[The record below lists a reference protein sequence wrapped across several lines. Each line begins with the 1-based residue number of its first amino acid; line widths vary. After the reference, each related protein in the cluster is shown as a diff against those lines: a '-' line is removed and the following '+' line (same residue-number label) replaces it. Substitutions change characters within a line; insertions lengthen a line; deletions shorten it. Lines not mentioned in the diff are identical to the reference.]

1 MSEKVT
7 KSQEAWRQSLD
18 KESFCVLR
26 EHATER
32 AFSGEYYD
40 HHADGTYV
48 CKGCGNP
55 LFGSD
60 TKFESGTGWPS
71 YFKPL
76 SDSSVAYTRDLSY
89 GMLRTEVH
97 CAACDGHLGHMF
109 EDGPPPTHQ
118 RYCINSASLVFKPKG
133 AA

>member
-1 MSEKVT
+1 MPDKVT
-7 KSQEAWRQSLD
+7 KSQEDWRKHLD
-18 KESFCVLR
+18 EESFCVLR

-32 AFSGEYYD
+32 AFTGKYYD
-40 HHADGTYV
+40 HHADGTYL

-55 LFGSD
+55 LFGSE

-76 SDSSVAYTRDLSY
+76 SDGSVAYTRDLGY

-97 CAACDGHLGHMF
+97 CAACDGHLGHVF

-133 AA
+133 AP